1 MNIIYFVAGMA
12 IASLIGI
19 VWFKIYKIN
28 LLFDRTIDDLIQNMN
43 LNSEMHSRELERNV
57 DQIHRT
63 IYDIDNRLAKCE
75 TSSSK
80 KHQLNG

>member
-12 IASLIGI
+12 ITSLLGI
-19 VWFKIYKIN
+19 VWFKIYKTI
-28 LLFDRTIDDLIQNMN
+28 LLFNRTIDDLIQEMN
-43 LNSEMHSRELERNV
+43 RNSEMHSRELERTEIGIL
-57 DQIHRT
+57 QT

-80 KHQLNG
+80 KHQLNS

>member
-12 IASLIGI
+12 ITSLLGI
-19 VWFKIYKIN
+19 VWFKIYKTN
-28 LLFDRTIDDLIQNMN
+28 LLFDRTIDDLIQEMN
-43 LNSEMHSRELERNV
+43 RNSEMHSRELERTEIRIL
-57 DQIHRT
+57 QT

-80 KHQLNG
+80 KPQLNG

>member
-19 VWFKIYKIN
+19 VWFKIYKTN
-28 LLFDRTIDDLIQNMN
+28 LLFNRTIDDLIQEMN
-43 LNSEMHSRELERNV
+43 RNSEMHSRELESHI

>member
-1 MNIIYFVAGMA
+1 MNIVYFAAGMA
-12 IASLIGI
+12 IASLIGM
-19 VWFKIYKIN
+19 VWFKIYKTN
-28 LLFDRTIDDLIQNMN
+28 LLFDRTIGDLIQEMN
-43 LNSEMHSRELERNV
+43 RNSEMHSRELERNV
-57 DQIHRT
+57 DQILQT

>member
-1 MNIIYFVAGMA
+1 MNIIYFIAGMA

-28 LLFDRTIDDLIQNMN
+28 LLFDRTIGDLIQEMN
-43 LNSEMHSRELERNV
+43 RNSEMHSLELERNV
-57 DQIHRT
+57 DQILQT